1 MRKIILKGM
10 FFLICYWGVSLEVS
24 AYGIECGAEYVVE
37 VYGEGGVEVMPIV
50 RVVDANTGQKIKDED
65 FFCDVMEG
73 RIMFTFYKEGDY
85 EMEISAIGY
94 WSRYEYFGVDKAG
107 EALGSVNVLRPVTL
121 EQANFL
127 VDLNVNIDLLG
138 RNTLVCGQIVDRM
151 QARKENIGVFIV

>member
-1 MRKIILKGM
+1 
-10 FFLICYWGVSLEVS
+10 
-24 AYGIECGAEYVVE
+24 
-37 VYGEGGVEVMPIV
+37 
-50 RVVDANTGQKIKDED
+50 
-65 FFCDVMEG
+65 
-73 RIMFTFYKEGDY
+73 MFTFYKEGDY